1 MIKSFIKRFQI
12 VFQQFLQLNDIFP
25 CLMRKD
31 YSTKIF
37 NSHSLSRNPIM
48 NNNSFTYLLTSI
60 RTATAVL
67 FPLVLLSLFS
77 AQTFAQADNENET
90 ELLLPLDEV
99 RLFTEVLNR
108 IRSAYVEPIDDK
120 TLLENAIKGMLAGI
134 DPHSTYLAA
143 DDYEQLQEST
153 TGEFGGLGV
162 EVGIEDGFIKVIS
175 PMDGSPADRAG
186 VQAGDLIIKLDDTP
200 AREVTLGDTV
210 DLMRGEPGTDIVL
223 TILREGVSDAFE
235 VTVTREIIQA
245 RSVRSRI
252 IEPGYGYI
260 RVASFSV
267 DTGEEVKSALTKF
280 HEETELKGVVLDL
293 RNNPGGVLQSAVG
306 VVDAFITD
314 GLIVYTEGRVENS
327 EMRFEAS
334 TEDQSQGVPL
344 VVLINSGSASASEIV
359 AGALQDHQRGIIMGT
374 ESFGKGSVQTVLP
387 LTNDR
392 AIKLTTALYFTP
404 KGRSIQALGITP
416 DIIVDRGQVTRIP
429 DSLIS
434 YREADLVGHLE
445 NANGEESDS
454 AEQSEEEAVIA
465 AEIPSQEPLEVI
477 VRDYQLN
484 EAINVLKGLNIIRPR
499 VMAES
504 ETQLLEDIEGT
515 SAR

>member
-1 MIKSFIKRFQI
+1 MS
-12 VFQQFLQLNDIFP
+12 
-25 CLMRKD
+25 
-31 YSTKIF
+31 
-37 NSHSLSRNPIM
+37 
-48 NNNSFTYLLTSI
+48 
-60 RTATAVL
+60 
-67 FPLVLLSLFS
+67 LSLFS
-77 AQTFAQADNENET
+77 TSIRRTGLGILSAGILLFTSALTFAQADESEEQ

-99 RLFTEVLNR
+99 RIFTEVLNR

-134 DPHSTYLAA
+134 DPHSTYLAS
-143 DDYEQLQEST
+143 DDYDQLQEST

-175 PMDGSPADRAG
+175 PMDGSPADIAG
-186 VQAGDLIIKLDDTP
+186 IQPGDLIIKLDDTP

-223 TILREGVSDAFE
+223 TILREGVSDPFE
-235 VTVTREIIQA
+235 ITVTRQIIQA
-245 RSVRSRI
+245 RSVRSRF
-252 IEPGYGYI
+252 IEPGYAYI

-267 DTGEEVKSALTKF
+267 DTGNEVKEALKSL
-280 HEETELKGVVLDL
+280 HEENSLKGVVMDL
-293 RNNPGGVLQSAVG
+293 RNNPGGVLQASVG

-314 GLIVYTEGRVENS
+314 GLIVYTEGRIDNA

-334 TEDQSQGVPL
+334 TDDPSQGVPL

-359 AGALQDHQRGIIMGT
+359 AGALQDHQRAIIMGT
-374 ESFGKGSVQTVLP
+374 PSFGKGSVQTVLP

-404 KGRSIQALGITP
+404 NGRSIQAKGIVP

-429 DSLIS
+429 ESLIS
-434 YREADLVGHLE
+434 YREADLTGHLE
-445 NANGEESDS
+445 NGNEEGDDS
-454 AEQSEEEAVIA
+454 ANNNEEAAVIA
-465 AEIPSQEPLEVI
+465 AETQEPPEVL

-484 EAINVLKGLNIIRPR
+484 EAVNVLKGLNIIRPR
-499 VMAES
+499 IMAES
-504 ETQLLEDIEGT
+504 EIQLLEDIEGT

>member
-1 MIKSFIKRFQI
+1 MNISIYSPLLKRITLGI
-12 VFQQFLQLNDIFP
+12 VTA
-25 CLMRKD
+25 CLLCL
-31 YSTKIF
+31 S
-37 NSHSLSRNPIM
+37 SL
-48 NNNSFTYLLTSI
+48 T
-60 RTATAVL
+60 V
-67 FPLVLLSLFS
+67 
-77 AQTFAQADNENET
+77 FAQADENADQQ
-90 ELLLPLDEV
+90 LLLPLDEV
-99 RLFTEVLNR
+99 RIFTEVLNR

-134 DPHSTYLAA
+134 DPHSTYLAS
-143 DDYEQLQEST
+143 DDYDQLQEST

-162 EVGIEDGFIKVIS
+162 EVGIEDGFIKVIA
-175 PMDGSPADRAG
+175 PMDGSPAAIAG

-223 TILREGVSDAFE
+223 TILREGVSDPF
-235 VTVTREIIQA
+235 VITVTREIIQS

-252 IEPGYGYI
+252 LEPGYAYI
-260 RVASFSV
+260 RIASFSV
-267 DTGEEVKSALTKF
+267 DTGTEVKDALKKL
-280 HEETELKGVVLDL
+280 HEENTLKGVVMDL
-293 RNNPGGVLQSAVG
+293 RNNPGGVLQSAVA
-306 VVDAFITD
+306 VVDAFVTD

-334 TEDQSQGVPL
+334 NEDPSQGVPL

-359 AGALQDHQRGIIMGT
+359 AGALQDHQRAIIMGT
-374 ESFGKGSVQTVLP
+374 SSFGKGSVQTVLP

-404 KGRSIQALGITP
+404 NGRSIQAKGIAP
-416 DIIVDRGQVTRIP
+416 DITVDRGQVTRIP

-434 YREADLVGHLE
+434 YREADLTGHLE
-445 NANGEESDS
+445 NGNESDD
-454 AEQSEEEAVIA
+454 ATEDNEEAAVIA
-465 AEIPSQEPLEVI
+465 AETQEPPEVL

-484 EAINVLKGLNIIRPR
+484 EAVNVLKGLNIIRPR
-499 VMAES
+499 IMAES
-504 ETQLLEDIEGT
+504 ETQLIEDIEGT